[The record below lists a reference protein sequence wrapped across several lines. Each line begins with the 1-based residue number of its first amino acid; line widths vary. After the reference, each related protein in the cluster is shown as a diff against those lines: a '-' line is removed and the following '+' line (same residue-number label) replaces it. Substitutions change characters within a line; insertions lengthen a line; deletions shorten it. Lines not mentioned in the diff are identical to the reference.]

1 MNQPPS
7 LSRPVYIPNHLVWA
21 ILTTLF
27 CCLPLG
33 VVSIVYASQVDGL
46 RAADDLP
53 GAYAASRKAGW
64 WAVASAVAPPVL
76 FLLWLGLFGGLAVLG
91 SLSEH

>member
-1 MNQPPS
+1 MNQPPP

-33 VVSIVYASQVDGL
+33 VVSIVYASQVDTPRGW
-46 RAADDLP
+46 RSA
-53 GAYAASRKAGW
+53 GAYSASRKAGW
-64 WAVASAVAPPVL
+64 WAVASAVALPVL
-76 FLLWLGLFGGLAVLG
+76 LLLWLGLFGGLAVLG
-91 SLSEH
+91 ALSDQ